1 MSTLGFEDVAY
12 AADGLDTV
20 FTEFF
25 AKMMNMNLNIGKMKK
40 ITKKIIKIIR

>member
-25 AKMMNMNLNIGKMKK
+25 AKMMNMNPIALEP
-40 ITKKIIKIIR
+40 IKDS